1 MQPIVRPWLTRL
13 TKRRRAASA
22 EDRALDTAPI
32 DDYHAWVSSACRRLG
47 VAEPFTVEE
56 LLKAV
61 EAYLACELAFEQR
74 DWEGAELYGALCPN
88 GITRYLV
95 VLRHD
100 LTRRNRIKTLYHEIA
115 HLLRGHALATETQY
129 RAFEPTTPQ
138 DIEAEEIARILFT
151 MTLVGGPR
159 QPFLERF
166 IESMGGAE

>member
-1 MQPIVRPWLTRL
+1 MQPILRPWLTRL
-13 TKRRRAASA
+13 TPRRRVASVA
-22 EDRALDTAPI
+22 DRALDTAPI
-32 DDYHAWVSSACRRLG
+32 DNYHAWVSSTCGRLG
-47 VAEPFTVEE
+47 VTEPFTAEE

-61 EAYLACELAFEQR
+61 EAYLGCELAVEQR

-115 HLLRGHALATETQY
+115 HLLRGHALATEPQY

-138 DIEAEEIARILFT
+138 DSEAEEIARILFT